1 MKKIYEILLKNKK
14 YSVLGLIVVVF
25 MLIVF
30 IGGKHGEVESFEVT
44 RGDVEN
50 SIILSGKVMTTNQAD
65 LGFASSGRVSKIFVK
80 NNEIVNE
87 GSILAQLEIGDLL
100 ADLKI
105 KELNYQS
112 SNLDLEDAKQNLEK
126 VTAQEN
132 AKLESAYR
140 ALLSDGLEV
149 IPNSYSY
156 DVDAPTV
163 SGFYSGAEGQYKIK
177 IDRDE
182 ASPSKYRILT
192 FKIEETNTLIKDEGP
207 TPLGKKGL
215 YISFPVEDLADY
227 VGTIWYIDIPNKSSS
242 SYVSNL
248 NSYNEAVR
256 ARDLAIKDAEFDY
269 KKILNEEGGTSSVGQ
284 AEVDKIRS
292 EIRKNTIY
300 APFTGKVT
308 NIEKEVGENA
318 SLGERIISIL
328 GEDTLEVELQVP
340 ELDVSKISPDG
351 EVRITVDALPGEE
364 FTGVLKTINSRE
376 TEIDG
381 VPVYEAFVTLNPD
394 PRIKTGMSANG
405 IIVLDFKKDVVIIPS
420 YMVQKVGDK
429 NYVQVVKEDGSKEER
444 EVTLGL
450 VGTDKMV
457 EVVAGLNAGEKIV
470 PVNE

>member
-14 YSVLGLIVVVF
+14 YSVVGLIVVVF

-30 IGGKHGEVESFEVT
+30 IGGKHGEVESFEVK

-80 NNEIVNE
+80 NNEEVKE
-87 GSILAQLEIGDLL
+87 GTILAQLEIGDLF

-112 SNLDLEDAKQNLEK
+112 SNLDLEDARQNLEK

-132 AKLESAYR
+132 AKVESAYR
-140 ALLSDGLEV
+140 ALLSDG
-149 IPNSYSY
+149 Y

-163 SGFYSGAEGQYKIK
+163 SGFYSGVEGQYKIK
-177 IDRDE
+177 IDRD
-182 ASPSKYRILT
+182 SGTSDFRILT
-192 FKIEETNTLIKDEGP
+192 FKVEETNTKIDEEGP
-207 TPLGKKGL
+207 TKLGNKGL
-215 YISFPVEDLADY
+215 YISFPSSDLADY
-227 VGTIWYIDIPNKSSS
+227 EGTIWYIDIPNKSSS

-256 ARDLAIKDAEFDY
+256 ARDLAIKDAEFNY

-284 AEVDKIRS
+284 AEVDKIKS

-340 ELDVSKISPDG
+340 ELDVSKISPDSQ
-351 EVRITVDALPGEE
+351 VRITVDALRGEE
-364 FTGVLKTINSRE
+364 FMGVLKTINSRE

-405 IIVLDFKKDVVIIPS
+405 IIVLSSKEDVVTVPV
-420 YMVQKVGDK
+420 YMVETVDNKS
-429 NYVQVVKEDGSKEER
+429 YVQVIKEDGSEEKR
-444 EVTLGL
+444 EITLGL
-450 VGTDKMV
+450 VGTDKMA
-457 EVVAGLNAGEKIV
+457 EVISGLSAGEKIV
-470 PVNE
+470 PIKE